1 MSSLDKTFLDKMNKY
16 ALDFKSKCRV
26 EDFYELD
33 ILIIKLKPL
42 LTTDIEFETNDTIS
56 NTFLIINKAT
66 LSKKEKITYTTDI
79 LFQIENIRNSMIDKI
94 VEIQRRELPD
104 NVT

>member
-1 MSSLDKTFLDKMNKY
+1 MSYLDKMNKY
-16 ALDFKSKCRV
+16 ALDFKLKCLDK
-26 EDFYELD
+26 DFDELD
-33 ILIIKLKPL
+33 ILINKLKPL
-42 LTTDIEFETNDTIS
+42 LTKKIEFETDDTIS

-66 LSKKEKITYTTDI
+66 LSKNEKITYTNET

-104 NVT
+104 EAT

>member
-1 MSSLDKTFLDKMNKY
+1 MSYLDKMNKY
-16 ALDFKSKCRV
+16 ALDFKLKCL
-26 EDFYELD
+26 EKDFDELD
-33 ILIIKLKPL
+33 ILITKLKPL
-42 LTTDIEFETNDTIS
+42 LIKNFDFETDDTIS

-66 LSKKEKITYTTDI
+66 LSKNEKITYTTET

-104 NVT
+104 EAT